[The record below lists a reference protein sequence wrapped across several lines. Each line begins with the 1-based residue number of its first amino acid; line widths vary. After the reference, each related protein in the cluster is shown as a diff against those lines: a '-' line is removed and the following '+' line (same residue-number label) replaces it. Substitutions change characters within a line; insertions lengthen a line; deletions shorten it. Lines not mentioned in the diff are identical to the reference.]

1 MKENIEYYTFA
12 LLQFC
17 PILFAVLVI
26 LNNRETGKNVVLRNS
41 IIGCIVGSIIG
52 IVLYFNFIFRAVYTP
67 RSLEKD
73 LIDVLVIVLYAL
85 GIYLF
90 FFGLFMAI
98 FNPNQKKL
106 GVIMIITSVILVV
119 IGFGTCLANF
129 SMGSMH

>member
-17 PILFAVLVI
+17 PILFAFLVI
-26 LNNRETGKNVVLRNS
+26 INNRESAKNAVLRNS
-41 IIGCIVGSIIG
+41 IIGSALGFVIG
-52 IVLYFNFIFRAVYTP
+52 IAIYFEFIFEYNANNLHKQLIDILILVLYL
-67 RSLEKD
+67 S
-73 LIDVLVIVLYAL
+73 

-106 GVIMIITSVILVV
+106 GVIMIITSVILVIV
-119 IGFGTCLANF
+119 GFGTCLANF
-129 SMGSMH
+129 SLGGMH